1 MAVESIPRRAGPFES
16 DGVGTGFSFSFRVFK
31 AEDVAV
37 SVSSSSG
44 DNAEDVPLEYLDD
57 YTVTLNI
64 DQEYNPGGL
73 VVLNTPQPM
82 GYRVTLVSRV
92 EETQETVLTNHDG
105 FNPTTL
111 NTVHDKLTIL
121 VQQLSE
127 TLGRTIQVPK
137 TSPKTSAQ
145 VLREILDI
153 AAKANE
159 YAAKAEFV
167 YQETLVTKAQVEQ
180 ARLHVDQQKALVDAS
195 EAEVEEDRIE
205 VEQMLHDA
213 QKVNAVTEKF
223 LPHVEELVEVG
234 NSIED
239 VQAVASELQGFP
251 IDSMDLGFVRDGA
264 SPVYDAKQSN
274 VAVLADNIALIRQ
287 VVDNLAPIQTAVESA
302 QRAEQA
308 AATAVESA
316 SEAVETVERV
326 KEIEKTNFEQI
337 YENGAD

>member
-205 VEQMLHDA
+205 VEQMLRDA

-264 SPVYDAKQSN
+264 SPVYDTTES
-274 VAVLADNIALIRQ
+274 NIALLAKHLDAIRT
-287 VVDNLAPIQTAVESA
+287 VVANLDTIKTALPSA
-302 QRAEQA
+302 LRAEQA
-308 AATAVESA
+308 AQEAQVSADEAEDSA
-316 SEAVETVERV
+316 SRVVDIER
-326 KEIEKTNFEQI
+326 TDYQNI
-337 YENGAD
+337 YQNGV